1 MGSLFRAVFT
11 IAFSLSGLL
20 LLISESLYE
29 PFDVL
34 KFIVIKIIG
43 ALCIYIAYQ
52 LILFQIEKEN
62 EWKSNNK

>member
-1 MGSLFRAVFT
+1 MGSLFRAVLT

-34 KFIVIKIIG
+34 KFIVIKTIG
-43 ALCIYIAYQ
+43 ALNIYIAYQ
-52 LILFQIEKEN
+52 LILFQIQKEN